1 MVRIHL
7 VVPEDIGMAD
17 REVLT
22 VKEVQIV
29 LGLSR
34 TTVYARL
41 QDRSIRSIKLEGRYL
56 IPKQAIRELLE
67 GEQNESLDECSP
79 CQAGR

>member
-1 MVRIHL
+1 
-7 VVPEDIGMAD
+7 MAD

>member
-1 MVRIHL
+1 ML
-7 VVPEDIGMAD
+7 D

-22 VKEVQIV
+22 VREVQDL

-41 QDRSIRSIKLEGRYL
+41 QDKSIRSIKLEGRYL
-56 IPKQAIRELLE
+56 IPKQAIRELLH
-67 GEQNESLDECSP
+67 GDRCESRLDLSQRRDELERS
-79 CQAGR
+79 G